1 MISEEWK
8 ARFRTAASVVKF
20 LAHYKK
26 SFFKCNFTFLRT
38 DPWGQPPGKKSWIS
52 KTQWMSELLLSLLIL
67 EIMIKRSFRRLDN
80 STQPLLITSSFFFFF
95 LFFRIVGVRRCLS
108 LEWVKGNPNFR
119 MLRRAIWFRQGNQ
132 RSRSHLPFL
141 PPPHNNTWEVLSIV
155 YLLDQHFEPPSGVLG
170 VPSTLPTLI
179 NVNIFD
185 ILAISPKIL
194 CNKIHLTRFQNPRE
208 RWC

>member
-1 MISEEWK
+1 
-8 ARFRTAASVVKF
+8 
-20 LAHYKK
+20 
-26 SFFKCNFTFLRT
+26 
-38 DPWGQPPGKKSWIS
+38 
-52 KTQWMSELLLSLLIL
+52 MSELLLSLLIL
-67 EIMIKRSFRRLDN
+67 EIMIKFQFH
-80 STQPLLITSSFFFFF
+80 TTTSNYEQLF
-95 LFFRIVGVRRCLS
+95 LFFFWIVGIRRCLS
-108 LEWVKGNPNFR
+108 LEWVKVQQGNSNFR

-179 NVNIFD
+179 NVNISD

-194 CNKIHLTRFQNPRE
+194 CNKIYLTRFQNPRE